1 MKKITTI
8 NDRISYIVNNQFN
21 GNKKKF
27 AESIGFA
34 AQVVSN
40 IVSGRRSKPS
50 FDVINAMLSTN
61 DDLSAKWLITGKG
74 NIYETK
80 NDLATISKIVES
92 KVPQVITVD
101 RQNKDNIVLVP
112 QKAQAGYLEGYN
124 NPAFIEELP
133 SYRLPNVDNGIY
145 RMFQVAGFSMLPTL
159 HDKSIVV
166 GQFIENWLTDI
177 LDNRVYVVAT
187 EEHGVVVKRCLNR
200 IEKYGNLFCK
210 SDNRREY
217 PSFSVAPN
225 KIKEIWEVKLAL
237 TYSLPDPADLF
248 DRVNDLEAELYNLKG
263 LLKEDNKQKNIQ
275 NKLIN

>member
-8 NDRISYIVNNQFN
+8 NDRISYIIDNQFI

-112 QKAQAGYLEGYN
+112 QKAQAGYLEGYSD
-124 NPAFIEELP
+124 PAFIEELP

-177 LDNRVYVVAT
+177 VDNRVYVVVT

-200 IEKYGNLFCK
+200 IEKYGNLLCK

-217 PSFSVAPN
+217 PSFSVVPN
-225 KIKEIWEVKLAL
+225 EIKEIWEVKLAL

-248 DRVNDLEAELYNLKG
+248 NRVNDLEGELYNLKE
-263 LLKEDNKQKNIQ
+263 LLKEDNKQKNT
-275 NKLIN
+275 

>member
-8 NDRISYIVNNQFN
+8 NDRIAYIADIQFN
-21 GNKKKF
+21 KNKKKF

-50 FDVINAMLSTN
+50 YDVINAILSTN
-61 DDLSAKWLITGKG
+61 DDLSAKWLITGEG
-74 NIYETK
+74 DMQETK
-80 NDLATISKIVES
+80 SISSSVAKIAES
-92 KVPQVITVD
+92 KVPQVVTVD

-112 QKAQAGYLEGYN
+112 QKAQAGYLEGYSD
-124 NPAFIEELP
+124 PTFIQELP
-133 SYRLPNVDNGIY
+133 SYRLPNVDNGIF

-166 GQFIENWLTDI
+166 GQFVENWTTDI
-177 LDNRVYVVAT
+177 IDNRVYVVVT

-217 PSFSVAPN
+217 PSFSIEPN
-225 KIKEIWEVKLAL
+225 EVKEIWEVKLAL

-248 DRVNDLEAELYNLKG
+248 DRVNDLEAELHNLKG
-263 LLKEDNKQKNIQ
+263 IVIRE
-275 NKLIN
+275 